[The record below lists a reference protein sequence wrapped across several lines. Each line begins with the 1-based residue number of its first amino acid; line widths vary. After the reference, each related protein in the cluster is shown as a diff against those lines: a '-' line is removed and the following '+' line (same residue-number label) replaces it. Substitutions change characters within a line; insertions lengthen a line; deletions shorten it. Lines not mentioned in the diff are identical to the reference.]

1 MSKLVIQ
8 TQHRENY
15 GAHDWDGKGSCPQY
29 WKMKGGNTYV
39 VEDLSTRSLEKIASD
54 GIPMLT
60 LLIESRDQYFEE
72 YIIDWEIVEDSAIVC
87 EEWESPILLTFDS
100 ETLLWCGIRITDNTQ
115 SGGYLRKEIHT
126 QTETFTLARGGERN
140 AHTNQYTMENG
151 EVLQYSELQQWFENK
166 EAA

>member
-15 GAHDWDGKGSCPQY
+15 GAHDWDGEGSCPQY

-39 VEDLSTRSLEKIASD
+39 VESLSQRSVNKISDD

-72 YIIDWEIVEDSAIVC
+72 YIIDWEIVEDSAEVC
-87 EEWESPILLTFDS
+87 EHWESPITLTFHSDS
-100 ETLLWCGIRITDNTQ
+100 LLWCAERITDNTQ

-126 QTETFTLARGGERN
+126 QTESFTLARGGERN
-140 AHTNQYTMENG
+140 QHTNQYTMECG
-151 EVLQYSELQQWFENK
+151 AVLQYSELQAYFERT
-166 EAA
+166 ES